1 LPKTHASAAAN
12 GAQHGFGREALPE
25 FRITTPPRRYRH
37 RLPEGLL
44 TVDDLVQRGEA
55 RSTVYRYVK
64 THRLPAHRW
73 RGRIVV
79 SEKDYSEFLAVTPL
93 QTRDAMDAAEEQ
105 TMTET

>member
-12 GAQHGFGREALPE
+12 GAQHGFGREPLPE
-25 FRITTPPRRYRH
+25 FRVTTPSRRNR
-37 RLPEGLL
+37 RLPDGFL
-44 TVDDLVQRGEA
+44 TVEDLVQRGEA
-55 RSTVYRYVK
+55 RSTVYRNVK

-79 SEKDYSEFLAVTPL
+79 SETAYRDFVAVTPL

>member
-1 LPKTHASAAAN
+1 LSTTRKPAANGESQGFGLEALPKTRLTKPS
-12 GAQHGFGREALPE
+12 
-25 FRITTPPRRYRH
+25 RRDRR
-37 RLPEGLL
+37 RLPEGFL

-79 SEKDYSEFLAVTPL
+79 SETAYRDFVAVTPL